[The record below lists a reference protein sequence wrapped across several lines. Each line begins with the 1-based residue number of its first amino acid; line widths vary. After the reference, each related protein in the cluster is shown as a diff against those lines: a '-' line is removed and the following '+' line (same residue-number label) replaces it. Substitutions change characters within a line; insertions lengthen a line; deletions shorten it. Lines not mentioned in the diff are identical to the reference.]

1 MWLAVKVSH
10 LAETTRSHEHFVK
23 LLILFLEDANQVNYL
38 ELNSD

>member
-10 LAETTRSHEHFVK
+10 LAETTRSLEHFVK
-23 LLILFLEDANQVNYL
+23 LLTLFLEDANQVNYL